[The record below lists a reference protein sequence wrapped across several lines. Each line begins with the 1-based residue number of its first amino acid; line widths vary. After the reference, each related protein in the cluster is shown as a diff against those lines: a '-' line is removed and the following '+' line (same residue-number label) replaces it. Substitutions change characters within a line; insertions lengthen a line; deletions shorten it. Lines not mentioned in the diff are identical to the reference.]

1 MPADYS
7 EKNAADAFAALGNRT
22 RLRLVRLLVRAGP
35 GGLAVGAIQERLKV
49 PASTLAH
56 HLATL
61 ARAGLVTQQKAGREV
76 RTTAHF
82 DRLRGLG
89 DFLFEACCR
98 GFDVDDADTRSDDV
112 A

>member
-1 MPADYS
+1 MPADFS

-22 RLRLVRLLVRAGP
+22 RLGLVRLLVRAGP
-35 GGLAVGAIQERLKV
+35 DGLAVGEIQQRLKV

-61 ARAGLVTQQKAGREV
+61 SRAGLVAQQKAGREV
-76 RTTAHF
+76 RTTANF

-98 GFDVDDADTRSDDV
+98 GVDVTEAKADDV